1 MADSSTAIGAPTS
14 PKTPIK
20 ATIAKTKA
28 LAKGAAWSIQK
39 SKLQTLQETL
49 RSQVNDLIHLR
60 EQRTALKDFRTPT
73 PISKTTISHG
83 TISRSSLIVGA
94 ISNGGPLLAIREA
107 RAASDRL
114 YQAVTAVTDCQ
125 CHRIDLQLST
135 SVPPENSTADDKLY
149 RLLISPLSNS
159 TPYTCVV
166 VRPERSNPPEG
177 SNPAATAIQSVVQC
191 LPKGGMKKAVSI
203 SQSCANKR
211 KGGVRF
217 DLSTILDPGH
227 KKSRPEPD
235 DLKLENAA
243 DKSQGSSQ
251 QIMTGIV
258 LSLCPYVELRVSSVS
273 VSAMTYFGL
282 LPDVDSYR
290 HVLYRAKKPRSASRI
305 SLSEVIKLVNS
316 TSTKKSFAWPI
327 QRRYSLAYMLALSML
342 CCSGSWFKENW
353 RSEDIILVTEQQ
365 EIGDDTI
372 KSPHITAAPRHSRP
386 EPGMSLARS
395 ERLFSLAVAL
405 IEIGYGESLRNL
417 YFETEVGTYG
427 GLKMQW
433 DCLKEYVGAKKLST
447 LVSAE
452 MGGRYARVVRKCLE
466 CNFGI
471 DEKDLDCLAMQEAF
485 YESVVCELEAC
496 VKAFD

>member
-1 MADSSTAIGAPTS
+1 
-14 PKTPIK
+14 
-20 ATIAKTKA
+20 
-28 LAKGAAWSIQK
+28 
-39 SKLQTLQETL
+39 
-49 RSQVNDLIHLR
+49 
-60 EQRTALKDFRTPT
+60 
-73 PISKTTISHG
+73 
-83 TISRSSLIVGA
+83 
-94 ISNGGPLLAIREA
+94 
-107 RAASDRL
+107 
-114 YQAVTAVTDCQ
+114 
-125 CHRIDLQLST
+125 
-135 SVPPENSTADDKLY
+135 
-149 RLLISPLSNS
+149 
-159 TPYTCVV
+159 
-166 VRPERSNPPEG
+166 
-177 SNPAATAIQSVVQC
+177 
-191 LPKGGMKKAVSI
+191 MKKAAPI

-217 DLSTILDPGH
+217 DLTTISDPGP
-227 KKSRPEPD
+227 KKSRPEPNN
-235 DLKLENAA
+235 LELENAG

-251 QIMTGIV
+251 QQMTGMV

-282 LPDVDSYR
+282 LPDIDSYR
-290 HVLYRAKKPRSASRI
+290 HVLYRAERPCSASRI

-342 CCSGSWFKENW
+342 CCSSSWFKENW

-372 KSPHITAAPRHSRP
+372 KSPHVTAAPRHSRL
-386 EPGMSLARS
+386 ESGMSLARS

-417 YFETEVGTYG
+417 YSETEVGTYG

-433 DCLKEYVGAKKLST
+433 DYVKEYFGAKKLST

-485 YESVVCELEAC
+485 YEGVVCELEAC